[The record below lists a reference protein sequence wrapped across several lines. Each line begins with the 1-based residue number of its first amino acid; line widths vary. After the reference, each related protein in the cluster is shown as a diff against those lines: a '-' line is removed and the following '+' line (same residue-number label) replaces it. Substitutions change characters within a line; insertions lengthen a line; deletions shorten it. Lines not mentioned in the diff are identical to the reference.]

1 MRIVILILASLTV
14 AGGTGYYVLQSM
26 QPPQQATASAEA
38 PAPRTTDVFV
48 PAAELAAGTIL
59 SRDRLGRMALAPAAV
74 TDEMFV
80 ADDAGADALEGS
92 VARQV
97 LPKGVPITKTAIVQP
112 GERGFLAAVLQ
123 KGERAISIPVGE
135 VTGVSGLIL
144 PGDRVDI
151 ILTYSVDGGTIDAE
165 RDIRASETVMTN
177 LRVLALDQR
186 LSQKRVAPDGSP
198 ITDAPP
204 IARTATLAVTPQEAE
219 MITLATTLG
228 DLSLVL
234 NSVHDGGDPEL
245 AGEAAVAEAE
255 LAPGMTRILER
266 LAASGAEATRPL
278 VPRAMTLDSD
288 VTSLLL
294 KRAPDDAPETEPLA
308 ERIQRVQIVRGVAS
322 GAVTLSGQT
331 LAGTPEAEPLADPA
345 ATPGAD

>member
-26 QPPQQATASAEA
+26 QPPPQAARPEA

-59 SRDRLGRMALAPAAV
+59 TPERLGRMALAQAAV

-80 ADDAGADALEGS
+80 AGAEARRRSNGS
-92 VARQV
+92 VARQM
-97 LPKGVPITKTAIVQP
+97 LPKGVPITKSAIVQP
-112 GERGFLAAVLQ
+112 GDRGFLAAVLP
-123 KGERAISIPVGE
+123 KGKRAISIPVGE
-135 VTGVSGLIL
+135 VAGVSGLIL

-151 ILTYSVDGGTIDAE
+151 ILTYSVSGGTIDAE

-204 IARTATLAVTPQEAE
+204 IARTATLAVSPQQAE

-234 NSVHDGGDPEL
+234 NSVHDGGDPE
-245 AGEAAVAEAE
+245 AMDDAVAETE
-255 LAPGMTRILER
+255 VAPGITRVLEQI
-266 LAASGAEATRPL
+266 AATAPLGERPL
-278 VPRAMTLDSD
+278 VPRPMTLDSD

-294 KRAPDDAPETEPLA
+294 KRTPEDGPEPEPLA
-308 ERIQRVQIVRGVAS
+308 ERIQRVQVVRGVAS

-331 LAGTPEAEPLADPA
+331 FAGEPAAEPA
-345 ATPGAD
+345 AE

>member
-26 QPPQQATASAEA
+26 QPPPAAATAEV

-245 AGEAAVAEAE
+245 AAVAEAE
-255 LAPGMTRILER
+255 VAPGMTRILER
-266 LAASGAEATRPL
+266 LAASGPEATRPL

>member
-26 QPPQQATASAEA
+26 QPPPAETTAEA

-59 SRDRLGRMALAPAAV
+59 SRDRLGRMALAPSAV

-80 ADDAGADALEGS
+80 ADDAGAEALEGS

-97 LPKGVPITKTAIVQP
+97 LPKGVPITRTAIVQP
-112 GERGFLAAVLQ
+112 GERGFLAAVLPRG
-123 KGERAISIPVGE
+123 KRAISIPIGE

-204 IARTATLAVTPQEAE
+204 IARTATLAVTPQQAE

-234 NSVHDGGDPEL
+234 NSVHDGGDPDL
-245 AGEAAVAEAE
+245 AGEATVAEAE
-255 LAPGMTRILER
+255 VAPGMTRILER
-266 LAASGAEATRPL
+266 LAASGPEAARPL

-294 KRAPDDAPETEPLA
+294 KRAPDDAPEAEPLA

-331 LAGTPEAEPLADPA
+331 LAGTPEAEPLAAPA
-345 ATPGAD
+345 DTPGAD